1 MANVIAL
8 RPETDRGGEILDE
21 VEARTEMRP
30 TEPVADDGTRRYY
43 LHAVDADVDALE
55 PVLDEID
62 GDWRS
67 HVTIW
72 RDI

>member
-8 RPETDRGGEILDE
+8 RPETDRGREILDE
-21 VEARTEMRP
+21 VEARTEMRS

-55 PVLDEID
+55 PVLDKID
-62 GDWRS
+62 RDWRS

>member
-8 RPETDRGGEILDE
+8 RPETDRGREILDE
-21 VEARTEMRP
+21 LEARIEVRP

-55 PVLDEID
+55 PVLDKID
-62 GDWRS
+62 RDWRS

>member
-1 MANVIAL
+1 MANVITL
-8 RPETDRGGEILDE
+8 RPETDRGREILDE

-55 PVLDEID
+55 PVLDKID
-62 GDWRS
+62 RDWHS

>member
-8 RPETDRGGEILDE
+8 RPETDRGREILDE
-21 VEARTEMRP
+21 VEARTEMRL

-43 LHAVDADVDALE
+43 LHAVDADVDAFD
-55 PVLDEID
+55 PVLDKID
-62 GDWRS
+62 RDWRS

>member
-8 RPETDRGGEILDE
+8 RPETDRGHEILDE

-43 LHAVDADVDALE
+43 LHAVDADVDALD
-55 PVLDEID
+55 PMLDKID
-62 GDWRS
+62 RDWRS

>member
-8 RPETDRGGEILDE
+8 RPETDRGSEILDE
-21 VEARTEMRP
+21 LEAENEMSP
-30 TEPVADDGTRRYY
+30 TEPVADDGTHRYY
-43 LHAVDADVDALE
+43 LHAVDADVDALH
-55 PVLDEID
+55 PMLDKID

-72 RDI
+72 REI

>member
-1 MANVIAL
+1 MANVITL
-8 RPETDRGGEILDE
+8 RPETDRGREILDE

-30 TEPVADDGTRRYY
+30 IEPVADDGTRRYY

-55 PVLDEID
+55 PVLDKID
-62 GDWRS
+62 QDWRS